1 METAD
6 WKEAAAVWHVSE
18 DAAENERCTVRACR
32 EDVGEVACDGG
43 LCGAGVEQEGK
54 VFAGIE
60 GIADAD
66 EGTSGVVDELGGDDR
81 MRKSRA
87 FGVHEGRC
95 HGRECR
101 SEERSVGE
109 RAGWNRQ
116 VCGFDA
122 EGALRKYAKRM
133 LGSIQWHRMALG

>member
-6 WKEAAAVWHVSE
+6 WKGAAAVWHVSQ
-18 DAAENERCTVRACR
+18 DAAENEWCIVRACR
-32 EDVGEVACDGG
+32 EDVGEAAGG
-43 LCGAGVEQEGK
+43 LCGAGVEQEGQ

-66 EGTSGVVDELGGDDR
+66 EGTSGVVDGLGGDDR
-81 MRKSRA
+81 MRKSQA
-87 FGVHEGRC
+87 FGGHEGRC
-95 HGRECR
+95 RGRECR

-109 RAGWNRQ
+109 RAGWDRQ

-122 EGALRKYAKRM
+122 EGALQKYAMRM